1 MSEEEGKKKEE
12 QANADGNQDQGN
24 KSETAKETKR
34 IRAETEELEK
44 AIAEKG
50 NADARAKIAGVV
62 VAGQKKE
69 EEKEE
74 TNHEYRLRIEKELR
88 EGKHNAE

>member
-1 MSEEEGKKKEE
+1 MSENKETE
-12 QANADGNQDQGN
+12 KGTDNPKEDSGDGD
-24 KSETAKETKR
+24 KSETVKDTER

-50 NADARAKIAGVV
+50 NAEARAKIAGVV

-88 EGKHNAE
+88 EGKHDK